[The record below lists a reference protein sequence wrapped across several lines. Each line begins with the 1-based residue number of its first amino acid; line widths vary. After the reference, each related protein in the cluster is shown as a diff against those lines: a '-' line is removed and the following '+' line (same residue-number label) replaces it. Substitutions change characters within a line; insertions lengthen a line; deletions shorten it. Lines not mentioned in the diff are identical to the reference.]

1 MKSVL
6 QTLFR
11 SKVQPLVED
20 VPPQEEGQ
28 WRKKPRKAS
37 KVALQGDIAS
47 ISIDDIFQLFSH
59 AGLTGE
65 LEVLTTGNSGCFFFT
80 KGVLVF
86 GMLET
91 SQKKIGEIL
100 LAEQQITSQQL
111 EECLAIHREGDREQ
125 RLGHILIQQGYIHP
139 DNLTSSLGRQIKDA
153 FFEALSWKEGNFLFY
168 IDQAPEEDRLLVN
181 ERIDHLL
188 LEGMV
193 YIDDNNS

>member
-11 SKVQPLVED
+11 SKMQPLVED
-20 VPPQEEGQ
+20 VPPQEEVQ
-28 WRKKPRKAS
+28 WGKQPRKTR
-37 KVALQGDIAS
+37 KVALQGDISS

-139 DNLTSSLGRQIKDA
+139 DNLTSSLGRQIKGA
-153 FFEALSWKEGNFLFY
+153 FFEALSWKEGSFLFY
-168 IDQAPEEDRLLVN
+168 VDQAPEDDRLLVN

>member
-6 QTLFR
+6 QTL
-11 SKVQPLVED
+11 SKTKAQPLVED
-20 VPPQEEGQ
+20 VSPEEVKQQE
-28 WRKKPRKAS
+28 RNPRETS
-37 KVALQGDIAS
+37 TVALQGDLSA
-47 ISIDDIFQLFSH
+47 ISIDDIFQLLDH

-65 LEVLTTGNSGCFFFT
+65 LEVLSTMNSGCFFFT
-80 KGVLVF
+80 KGLLVF

-111 EECLAIHREGDREQ
+111 EECLVIHRESDRQQ

-153 FFEALSWKEGNFLFY
+153 FFEALSWKEGTFLFY
-168 IDQAPEEDRLLVN
+168 IDQTPEEGRLLVN
-181 ERIDHLL
+181 ERVDHLL

-193 YIDDNNS
+193 YIDDNNA